1 MTLTHLTALP
11 NRPSW
16 ISSDLATSATSLQ
29 ANLANIT
36 ILITPSSVTFVHPS
50 GDSYHHSISAEPDIS
65 LADVPEPQLVP
76 PASPQPPTDLL
87 LTGPGTPP
95 LTLPIPDPELQ
106 LLLDDLRD
114 ASPAPITLPPCPP
127 DEPAP
132 RTEYLLR
139 RFARTQRNPINM
151 RLHQLHLA
159 YLLGQLLQFN
169 PTETKACLRTHIS
182 EARKRGRLICTAERV
197 YQVGS
202 RVGLPRLY
210 GTQRLS
216 IRALRE
222 LSGTTFRTVFLPH
235 VDLLLP
241 STALWSSEDLTFL
254 PPGDV

>member
-1 MTLTHLTALP
+1 
-11 NRPSW
+11 
-16 ISSDLATSATSLQ
+16 
-29 ANLANIT
+29 
-36 ILITPSSVTFVHPS
+36 
-50 GDSYHHSISAEPDIS
+50 
-65 LADVPEPQLVP
+65 
-76 PASPQPPTDLL
+76 
-87 LTGPGTPP
+87 
-95 LTLPIPDPELQ
+95 
-106 LLLDDLRD
+106 
-114 ASPAPITLPPCPP
+114 
-127 DEPAP
+127 
-132 RTEYLLR
+132 
-139 RFARTQRNPINM
+139 M

-254 PPGDV
+254 SPGDV